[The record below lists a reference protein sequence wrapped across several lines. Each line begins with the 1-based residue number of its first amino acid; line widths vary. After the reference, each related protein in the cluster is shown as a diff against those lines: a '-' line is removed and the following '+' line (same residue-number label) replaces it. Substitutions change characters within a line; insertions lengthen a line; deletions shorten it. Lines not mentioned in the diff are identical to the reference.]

1 MGLTA
6 RLDRVLTHPLW
17 GTLALLGVL
26 AVVFWLTYAI
36 GSPLQGWLDTLIQQG
51 AEASRNGL
59 QGALPRWMVDLLADG
74 LIGGAGMVVTFLPIL
89 VIFFAVLGFLEDTG
103 YMARAAYIT
112 DRFMHA
118 MGLHGKSFLPLLL
131 GFGCNVP
138 AILGT
143 RIIETKRARWLTILL
158 APLIPCTARMAVVA
172 VLAPVFF
179 GRAAVWVAWGLV
191 AVNLG
196 VLAVLGIVFHRFVL
210 KGEQAMFIMELP
222 LYHLPNARTIG
233 LYVWQN
239 VVAFLQKAGTVIL
252 AASVVVWVLSYFP
265 ADGDVTQSYLAWI
278 GRGLAPIGALMGLPW
293 MLMIALLTSFVAKEN
308 TIATL
313 GVLYGN
319 FETTLPT
326 LITPPAAL
334 GFLVVQMLFVPCV
347 ATVAAVKQETR
358 SWAWTLL
365 SLGLMLVISLGA
377 GILVYQVGTLLLG
390 G

>member
-1 MGLTA
+1 
-6 RLDRVLTHPLW
+6 
-17 GTLALLGVL
+17 
-26 AVVFWLTYAI
+26 
-36 GSPLQGWLDTLIQQG
+36 
-51 AEASRNGL
+51 
-59 QGALPRWMVDLLADG
+59 
-74 LIGGAGMVVTFLPIL
+74 
-89 VIFFAVLGFLEDTG
+89 
-103 YMARAAYIT
+103 
-112 DRFMHA
+112 
-118 MGLHGKSFLPLLL
+118 
-131 GFGCNVP
+131 
-138 AILGT
+138 
-143 RIIETKRARWLTILL
+143 
-158 APLIPCTARMAVVA
+158 MAVVA

-196 VLAVLGIVFHRFVL
+196 VLAILGIVFHRFVL